1 MDAARGDG
9 PAEKSV
15 TTAAIVCV
23 TVKANISLVSAGA
36 WSCDVQP

>member
-9 PAEKSV
+9 PAEKSA
-15 TTAAIVCV
+15 TAAIIVCV
-23 TVKANISLVSAGA
+23 TVKAKIPLVSAGA